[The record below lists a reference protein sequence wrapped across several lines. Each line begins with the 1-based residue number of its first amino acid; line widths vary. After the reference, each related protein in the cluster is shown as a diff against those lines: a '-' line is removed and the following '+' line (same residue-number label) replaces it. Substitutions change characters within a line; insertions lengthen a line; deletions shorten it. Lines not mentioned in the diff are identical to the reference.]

1 MREITC
7 DSLLPRLQLKF
18 EILKIISERVYQ
30 RKREKE
36 RERERERE
44 REFLLE
50 KHLLKI
56 HKRFLVSSLK
66 SGPRKIS

>member
-7 DSLLPRLQLKF
+7 DSLLLRFQLKF

-44 REFLLE
+44 KENFFL
-50 KHLLKI
+50 KNI
-56 HKRFLVSSLK
+56 F
-66 SGPRKIS
+66 